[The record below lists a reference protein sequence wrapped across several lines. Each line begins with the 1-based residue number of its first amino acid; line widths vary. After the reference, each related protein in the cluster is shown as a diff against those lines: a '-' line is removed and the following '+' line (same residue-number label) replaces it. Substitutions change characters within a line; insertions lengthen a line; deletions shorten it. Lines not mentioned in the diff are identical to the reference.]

1 MIRVLIAD
9 DHQAVRAGLAML
21 LDGNADIEIVGEA
34 GDGREALRRIA
45 ETPVDVVL
53 MDVQMPVLDG
63 VAATRQI
70 AAQAD
75 GPRVLVLTTF
85 GLDDVVSSA
94 LAAGAAGF
102 LLKTASSEALLDAIR
117 RVAAGDAVLAP
128 EVTRAVI
135 ERWRE
140 LDARPAPESPYPEAS
155 ARLADLT
162 AREQEVLDCLGLG
175 LANAEIAERL
185 VISEA
190 TAKTHVSRVLGK
202 LGLSSRVQGA
212 LLARHEGERGVSRGV
227 AGTSPRP
234 HRP

>member
-1 MIRVLIAD
+1 MIRVLIVD

-21 LDGNADIEIVGEA
+21 LDDADDLAIVGEA
-34 GDGREALRRIA
+34 GDGREALRLS
-45 ETPVDVVL
+45 EGSSVDVVL

-63 VAATRQI
+63 VEATRI
-70 AAQAD
+70 LATRPD

-85 GLDDVVSSA
+85 GLDEIVTAA

-102 LLKTASSEALLDAIR
+102 LLKTASADELIDAIR

-128 EVTRAVI
+128 AVTRTVI

-140 LDARPAPESPYPEAS
+140 LEARSSPQSPYPEAS
-155 ARLADLT
+155 ARLAELT
-162 AREQEVLDCLGLG
+162 AREREVLDCLGLG
-175 LANAEIAERL
+175 LANAEIADRL

-202 LGLSSRVQGA
+202 LGLTSRVQGA
-212 LLARHEGERGVSRGV
+212 LLARHHVEHG
-227 AGTSPRP
+227 
-234 HRP
+234 

>member
-1 MIRVLIAD
+1 MIRVLIVD

-21 LDGNADIEIVGEA
+21 LEGTDDFAIVGEA
-34 GDGREALRRIA
+34 GDGREALRLIG
-45 ETPVDVVL
+45 EMPVDVVL

-63 VAATRQI
+63 VEATRRL
-70 AAQAD
+70 AQRHD

-85 GLDDVVSSA
+85 GVDEIVTAA

-102 LLKTASSEALLDAIR
+102 LLKTASADELVEAIR

-128 EVTRAVI
+128 EVTRTVI
-135 ERWRE
+135 DRLRA
-140 LDARPAPESPYPEAS
+140 LDSRPVSASPYPAAS

-162 AREQEVLDCLGLG
+162 DREREVLDCLGLG
-175 LANAEIAERL
+175 LSNAELADRL

-202 LGLSSRVQGA
+202 LGLASRVQGA
-212 LLARHEGERGVSRGV
+212 LLARHEADRG
-227 AGTSPRP
+227 
-234 HRP
+234 